1 MSRFNTS
8 SGNYN
13 GRVNNTS
20 QGNIKQFVY
29 SQNGV
34 SWVYKKYPGSIVLT
48 PEIKR
53 YPVYIDNDLTVTKD
67 LTVKGSIYNPSDERL
82 KQNIFSIDKE
92 KTNELLEISPISF
105 NYKNDPKNQKH
116 FGVLAQDVEK
126 IFPEL
131 VKNDNISG
139 YKSVNYQEFIPIML
153 AKMKQM
159 QDEIDELKQKM
170 N

>member
-1 MSRFNTS
+1 MPRFNTS

-34 SWVYKKYPGSIVLT
+34 SWVYKKDNGSTVLT

-53 YPVYIDNDLTVTKD
+53 YPVYIDNDLTVT
-67 LTVKGSIYNPSDERL
+67 GSIYNPSDERL
-82 KQNIFSIDKE
+82 KQNILSIDKG
-92 KTNELLEISPISF
+92 KTNELFSINPVSF
-105 NYKNDPKNQKH
+105 NYKNDPKNNNH

-126 IFPEL
+126 IFPDL
-131 VKNDNISG
+131 VQNNNISG
-139 YKSVNYQEFIPIML
+139 YKTVNYQEFIPIML

-159 QDEIDELKQKM
+159 QDEIDELKQRV

>member
-1 MSRFNTS
+1 MPRFNTS

-13 GRVNNTS
+13 GRVNNTA

-34 SWVYKKYPGSIVLT
+34 SWVYKKDNGSTVLT

-53 YPVYIDNDLTVTKD
+53 YPVYIDNDLIVT
-67 LTVKGSIYNPSDERL
+67 GSIYNPSDERL
-82 KQNIFSIDKE
+82 KKNILSIDKE
-92 KTNELLEISPISF
+92 KTNELFTINPVSF
-105 NYKNDPKNQKH
+105 NYKNDPKNNNH

-126 IFPEL
+126 IFPDL
-131 VKNDNISG
+131 VQNNNISG
-139 YKSVNYQEFIPIML
+139 YKTVNYQEFIPIML

-159 QDEIDELKQKM
+159 QDEIDELKQRV

>member
-1 MSRFNTS
+1 MPRFNTS
-8 SGNYN
+8 SANYG
-13 GRVNNTS
+13 GRVDTQIS
-20 QGNIKQFVY
+20 TVKQFVY

-34 SWVYKKYPGSIVLT
+34 SWIYKKDNDSIVLT

-53 YPVYIDNDLTVTKD
+53 YPVYIDNDLIVT
-67 LTVKGSIYNPSDERL
+67 GSINHSSDERL
-82 KQNIFSIDKE
+82 KQNILNIDNE
-92 KTNELLEISPISF
+92 KINELFTINPISF

-126 IFPEL
+126 IFPDL
-131 VKNDNISG
+131 VQNNNISG
-139 YKSVNYQEFIPIML
+139 YKTVNYQEFIPIML

-159 QDEIDELKQKM
+159 QDEIDELKKKM